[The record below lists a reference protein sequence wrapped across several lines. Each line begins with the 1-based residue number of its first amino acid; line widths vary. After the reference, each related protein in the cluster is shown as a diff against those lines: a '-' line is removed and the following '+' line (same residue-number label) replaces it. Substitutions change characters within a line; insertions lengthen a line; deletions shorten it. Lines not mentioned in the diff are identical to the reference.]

1 MSQWYEISSA
11 NLRWSSSLISPW
23 APVTYVIGF
32 AASESQYR
40 REEVR
45 NMAVREITRETSV
58 AEIVKLCPGARR
70 IFDEH
75 GLKGCGGEHGPSE
88 PLSFFASVHQVD
100 MEELLREINAEMAN
114 PSRESYVY
122 KASLQDYI
130 YRRFFKAGVAIV
142 LTVGCL
148 WGAINLLQI
157 AIGKNFLQL
166 HLLPSIHAHAHA
178 MILGWVG
185 MFVMGFAYQSF
196 PRFKNTHLWRP
207 ELANVSFYLLAVGIA
222 AGMVAEMMS
231 PALIALVLGA
241 LSGTCEITAVVIF
254 MAVLYRTAL
263 QSIGPQSP
271 YEKFIAT
278 SFLWFLV
285 GTILETVF
293 FFAKASAHT
302 EQSLIMRIALIDGP
316 LRDIQ
321 LLGFAALI
329 IAGVSQRFVPHVY
342 GLAKPEH
349 DCQVL
354 IFGLMNGSLILNIA
368 SYVLLLTTRSFY
380 FAIALEL
387 AYLLM
392 PVWAALLA
400 IQIGVFQ
407 NPSQPDRTFKFI
419 RAAYVWLIIACS
431 MMPFFPLYGSL
442 THQVFAHT
450 YMGSHRHAFTVGFIS
465 MMILG
470 VSSRVVPILA
480 GTDAKR
486 MNSLWAPFVL
496 FNVGCAGRVVLQVLT
511 DFIPKVAYPLI
522 GFTGF
527 IELAALLWWG
537 IELWRTMNLAAKG
550 RPVPMTV
557 PFPIPVR

>member
-1 MSQWYEISSA
+1 
-11 NLRWSSSLISPW
+11 
-23 APVTYVIGF
+23 
-32 AASESQYR
+32 
-40 REEVR
+40 
-45 NMAVREITRETSV
+45 MALREITKDTSV

-88 PLSFFASVHQVD
+88 PLEFFAAVHQANL
-100 MEELLREINAEMAN
+100 EELLREINAEITN
-114 PSRESYVY
+114 PSRQPYAY
-122 KASLQDYI
+122 KVTLQDYI
-130 YRRFFKAGVAIV
+130 YRRFFKAGVAIL

-157 AIGKNFLQL
+157 AMGKNFLNL

-178 MILGWVG
+178 MIFGWVG

-196 PRFKNTHLWRP
+196 PRFKNTRLWRP
-207 ELANVSFYLLAVGIA
+207 ELANLSFYLLATGTA
-222 AGMVAEMMS
+222 CGMIAEMMS
-231 PALIALVLGA
+231 PALVSLALGA
-241 LSGTCEITAVVIF
+241 ISAACEITAVVLF
-254 MAVLYRTAL
+254 MTVLYRTAR
-263 QSIGPQSP
+263 QSVGPHNP

-278 SFLWFLV
+278 SFIWFLL
-285 GTILETVF
+285 GTVLEALF
-293 FFAKASAHT
+293 FFAKATAHS
-302 EQSLIMRIALIDGP
+302 EQALIMRIALIDGP

-321 LLGFAALI
+321 LLGFAVLI

-342 GLAKPEH
+342 GLVKPVH
-349 DCQVL
+349 DRQVL

-368 SYVLLLTTRSFY
+368 SYVLLLTTHDLY
-380 FAIALEL
+380 FAIGLEL

-392 PVWAALLA
+392 PLWAVLLA
-400 IQIGVFQ
+400 IQIGVFRS
-407 NPSQPDRTFKFI
+407 PSQPDRTFKFI
-419 RAAYVWLIIACS
+419 RAAYVWLLISCG
-431 MMPFFPLYGSL
+431 MTPFFPLYGAL

-470 VSSRVVPILA
+470 VSSRVAPILA
-480 GTDAKR
+480 GIDAKR

-496 FNVGCAGRVVLQVLT
+496 FNVGCAGRVLLQVLT
-511 DFIPKVAYPLI
+511 NFIPNVAYPLI

-527 IELAALLWWG
+527 IELSALLWWG

-550 RPVPMTV
+550 RPTSMPV
-557 PFPIPVR
+557 PFPVPVP